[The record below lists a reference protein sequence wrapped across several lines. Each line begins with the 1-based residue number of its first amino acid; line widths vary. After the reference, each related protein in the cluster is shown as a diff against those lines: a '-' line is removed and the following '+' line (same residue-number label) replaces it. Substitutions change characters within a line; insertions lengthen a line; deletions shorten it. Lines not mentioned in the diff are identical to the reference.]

1 MRAKDL
7 LKNKI
12 KVATSSILI
21 LLFLLFSFIYLREGV
36 VGADKAQF
44 WSSLSV
50 ISLLF
55 LYITKTVKI
64 NKLYVFGLVSLALG
78 DFFFAYDDA
87 QLYTIGITF
96 FMFYNLITIFLLIRT
111 MGLLNKRLKILKRI
125 LPLIIVILSLLYFL
139 LSNVINIGTLVLIFG
154 TVVVSVLLI
163 SFQYYRESLKK
174 SSAFMLAGIFLLST
188 SYAFAGMNK
197 LLYENAYYS
206 IIESLSYAVGI
217 SLITCGVTLNDYSY
231 NKKILNN

>member
-1 MRAKDL
+1 MK
-7 LKNKI
+7 KKI
-12 KVATSSILI
+12 KVAVSSILI
-21 LLFLLFSFIYLREGV
+21 LLFLLFSFIYLKQGA

-64 NKLYVFGLVSLALG
+64 NKVYVFGLISLALG

-87 QLYTIGITF
+87 QLYIIGITF
-96 FMFYNLITIFLLIRT
+96 FMFYNLITIFFLVRT
-111 MGLLNKRLKILKRI
+111 MGLLSKRLKIFKRI
-125 LPLIIVILSLLYFL
+125 LPLIMVTLSLLYFL
-139 LSNVINIGTLVLIFG
+139 LSNVINIGILVLIFG
-154 TVVVSVLLI
+154 SVVVLVLLI
-163 SFQYYRESLKK
+163 SFRYYKESLKK
-174 SSAFMLAGIFLLST
+174 SSAFMLAGLFLLST

-197 LLYENAYYS
+197 LLYENPYYS
-206 IIESLSYAVGI
+206 IIESLSYAIGI

-231 NKKILNN
+231 NKEA